1 MMKYQIPLLLASFVL
16 AACTSNPS
24 GPADGGTPTATA
36 IDSLG
41 ANPNPSPANVGTQFS
56 WTVFGQ
62 DLTCK
67 LDVEGD
73 GQVDYTVEGCT
84 SQSRV
89 LHMYGLQ
96 GSFDAKL
103 TVTGGDGVTREQ
115 TTAVTVA
122 APNTPPAIPSLTPA
136 PPPSATDALAV
147 RFTWVVS
154 DFDADITRCRF
165 DAESDGVWDFDDLCS
180 GLPANTSVGKASSV
194 TFSYT
199 HKYSKKGRYEATLE
213 AADPYISTRAKV
225 PVRVP
230 WNRAPV
236 IDTLKSTVGANNTA
250 TVLFAVSDP
259 DDDTLTCTLKVEAV
273 GTFRYT
279 DCRELSRVFS
289 GFEPGSYAISLS
301 VSDGLETM
309 IKSITL
315 VISGGEEYI
324 PIPYLN
330 LGENS
335 TCLTM
340 SNTEAYCWGGNW
352 AGQLSDGTTTDRHL
366 PNRTTPPPGAYPYSQ
381 MDVGYE
387 MGCALNELGKAYC
400 WGFNQFGSI
409 GDGTDQNNR
418 LTPVAVVMPI
428 ASFTHLSVGA
438 DLVCGIG
445 DNLKTYCWGYNGT
458 GAVGDGTNIQ
468 RKVPTEVLLPT
479 APGLTQFTHVSA
491 GSGHTCAQGNDLKT
505 YCWGKNDSGQVGDDS
520 TDSRN
525 RPVAVSL
532 PTGVLFTQI
541 VAGYEHTCALGDD
554 NKAYCWGDNAF
565 GQLGD
570 NSTNNRDVPT
580 EVILPSVAG
589 LTAFVQISP
598 GRDLTC
604 ALGDDGKAYCWGH
617 NNKGELGND
626 SFTDSRVA
634 VPVTMPTDPGFSKF
648 VKISSGHYHV
658 CAIGNNASIYCWGS
672 NNNGEIGNDST
683 TNVKVPALITLP

>member
-1 MMKYQIPLLLASFVL
+1 VPL
-16 AACTSNPS
+16 N
-24 GPADGGTPTATA
+24 
-36 IDSLG
+36 
-41 ANPNPSPANVGTQFS
+41 
-56 WTVFGQ
+56 
-62 DLTCK
+62 
-67 LDVEGD
+67 
-73 GQVDYTVEGCT
+73 
-84 SQSRV
+84 
-89 LHMYGLQ
+89 
-96 GSFDAKL
+96 
-103 TVTGGDGVTREQ
+103 
-115 TTAVTVA
+115 A
-122 APNTPPAIPSLTPA
+122 APRIEAFMAKAGSDY
-136 PPPSATDALAV
+136 SATLFF
-147 RFTWVVS
+147 RVS
-154 DFDADITRCRF
+154 DADEDVLRCT
-165 DAESDGVWDFDDLCS
+165 L
-180 GLPANTSVGKASSV
+180 SV
-194 TFSYT
+194 
-199 HKYSKKGRYEATLE
+199 ATLGKFTYPNCSE
-213 AADPYISTRAKV
+213 
-225 PVRVP
+225 
-230 WNRAPV
+230 
-236 IDTLKSTVGANNTA
+236 
-250 TVLFAVSDP
+250 
-259 DDDTLTCTLKVEAV
+259 LT
-273 GTFRYT
+273 
-279 DCRELSRVFS
+279 RVFS
-289 GFEPGSYAISLS
+289 ALEPGSYPISLS
-301 VSDGLETM
+301 VADGLETTHKK
-309 IKSITL
+309 IIL

-340 SNTEAYCWGGNW
+340 TNTKAYCWGGNW

-366 PNRTTPPPGAYPYSQ
+366 PNLTTPPPGAYPYSQ

-400 WGFNQFGSI
+400 WGFNYFGSI

-418 LTPVAVVMPI
+418 LSPVAVIMPT
-428 ASFTHLSVGA
+428 ASFIHLSVGS
-438 DLVCGIG
+438 DLACGIG
-445 DNLKTYCWGYNGT
+445 NNLKTYCWGFNAL

-468 RKVPTEVLLPT
+468 RKVPTEVLLP
-479 APGLTQFTHVSA
+479 AEAGLTHFTQTSA
-491 GSGHTCAQGNDLKT
+491 GIGHTCAQGNNLKT

-520 TDSRN
+520 STSRN

-541 VAGYEHTCALGDD
+541 VAGYSHTCALGDD

-626 SFTDSRVA
+626 SFTESRVA
-634 VPVTMPTDPGFSKF
+634 APVTMPTDPGFSKF